1 MIDINKLPKKILNQ
15 IKDLSYT
22 MDDVGE
28 SDSTIAIF
36 ENMVLKIEKTSRQSN
51 REYEILKW
59 LKNRL
64 PVPEIIGFEQ
74 QDGYNYLLMSKLTGS
89 MACDKMNMQTP
100 ERVIEA
106 LAGGLKALW
115 KVDISDC
122 PYSSRLED
130 CLKLAAYNIK
140 HNLVDVDDF
149 NEDTLGENGFKNV
162 EELYAFLM
170 NNKPAED
177 LVFSHGDYC
186 LPNVFI
192 DGNKAVGFL
201 DLGKAGVADRW
212 KDISLAVRSIK
223 YNICDLYGLRY
234 NEYLKLKNR
243 FYSLLGIEEDK
254 EKLRYYIL
262 LDELF

>member
-1 MIDINKLPKKILNQ
+1 
-15 IKDLSYT
+15 
-22 MDDVGE
+22 
-28 SDSTIAIF
+28 
-36 ENMVLKIEKTSRQSN
+36 
-51 REYEILKW
+51 
-59 LKNRL
+59 
-64 PVPEIIGFEQ
+64 
-74 QDGYNYLLMSKLTGS
+74 